1 MTDLTVERHDHVA
14 LLEMHRGPANYF
26 DREILA
32 AIADAAVGEAAR
44 GVRVLV
50 LASEGRH
57 FCAGADF
64 AATPDGPERAEASRL
79 LYAEAARLFDVPVPM
94 IAAVQGAAIG
104 GGLGLACAADFRVVG
119 PRSRLQANFAR
130 LGFHQGFGLSAT
142 LPRLVGEQRALDLLY
157 SARTLRG
164 VEAVEWGLADR
175 LAADGAERELAL
187 SWAAELAASAPLAV
201 RSMKETMRAPVAAA
215 VRAAL
220 ERELAE
226 QARLWPTE
234 DSRIGIA
241 ASLAGEA
248 PTFVGR

>member
-1 MTDLTVERHDHVA
+1 MTDLSVERDGHVA
-14 LLEMHRGPANYF
+14 LLEMRRGPANYF

-32 AIADAAVGEAAR
+32 AIADAADALAADDT
-44 GVRVLV
+44 RVVV

-64 AATPDGPERAEASRL
+64 AATPDGPARAAASQL
-79 LYAEAARLFDVPVPM
+79 LYAEAARLFDIPIPV

-142 LPRLVGEQRALDLLY
+142 LPRLVGDQRTLDLLY
-157 SARTLRG
+157 SARAVRG
-164 VEAVEWGLADR
+164 AEAVAWGLADR
-175 LAADGAERELAL
+175 IAPDGAEREVAL
-187 SWAAELAASAPLAV
+187 TWAAELATSAPLAV

-220 ERELAE
+220 ERELTE

-241 ASLAGEA
+241 ASLAGET
-248 PTFVGR
+248 PTFVGL